1 MSVAA
6 IDCGTNSTRLLIA
19 DDTGRVLRREMRIT
33 RLGQDVDATGT
44 LADEALQR
52 NFDVLTQYA
61 RFMEDARVTRSRL
74 IATSAAR
81 DAANGAFFL
90 ERAAEITGARVALL
104 SGNEEAQ
111 LSLRGATADLPD
123 VDVPTMI
130 LDIGGGSTEM
140 AAMING
146 TLLAF
151 SMQLGCVRVT
161 ERALGVG
168 VLTTAARERANEM
181 IEAEIQRAWSHVP
194 DFERLVGRVRVV
206 GLAGTVAT
214 LAQLVSG
221 VAEYDRERVHH
232 QRIALVDV
240 VEWCERLG
248 REEPPARLRFPGM
261 VVGRED
267 VLPAG
272 LLILE
277 SVLRRFEVKEIL
289 SSENDILD
297 GLAATMVTDL
307 NVEP

>member
-44 LADEALQR
+44 LAGEALQR

-61 RFMEDARVTRSRL
+61 RFMDDAHVTRSRL

-81 DAANGAFFL
+81 DAANGAYFL
-90 ERAAEITGARVALL
+90 ERAAEITGAQVTLL

-140 AAMING
+140 AAIVNG
-146 TLLAF
+146 ALLAF

-168 VLTTAARERANEM
+168 VLTTAARERAIEM
-181 IEAEIQRAWSHVP
+181 IEAEVQRAWSQVP

-221 VAEYDRERVHH
+221 VAEYDREKVHH
-232 QRIALVDV
+232 QRIGLVDV
-240 VEWCERLG
+240 VGWCERLG
-248 REEPPARLRFPGM
+248 REAPPERLRFPGM

-277 SVLRRFEVKEIL
+277 SVMRRFEVAEIL

-307 NVEP
+307 DVEP

>member
-44 LADEALQR
+44 LAGEALQR

-61 RFMEDARVTRSRL
+61 RFMDDAHVTRSRL

-81 DAANGAFFL
+81 DAANGAYFL
-90 ERAAEITGARVALL
+90 ERAAEITGAQVALL

-140 AAMING
+140 AAMVNG
-146 TLLAF
+146 ALLAF

-168 VLTTAARERANEM
+168 VLTTAARERAIEM
-181 IEAEIQRAWSHVP
+181 IEAEVQRAWSQVP

-221 VAEYDRERVHH
+221 VAEYDREKVHH
-232 QRIALVDV
+232 QRIGLVDV
-240 VEWCERLG
+240 VGWCERLG
-248 REEPPARLRFPGM
+248 REAPPERLRFPGM

-277 SVLRRFEVKEIL
+277 SVMRRFEVAEIL

-297 GLAATMVTDL
+297 GLAAAMVTDL
-307 NVEP
+307 DVEP

>member
-1 MSVAA
+1 MQDPLSA
-6 IDCGTNSTRLLIA
+6 
-19 DDTGRVLRREMRIT
+19 VLN
-33 RLGQDVDATGT
+33 AT
-44 LADEALQR
+44 
-52 NFDVLTQYA
+52 LT
-61 RFMEDARVTRSRL
+61 
-74 IATSAAR
+74 
-81 DAANGAFFL
+81 
-90 ERAAEITGARVALL
+90 LL

-140 AAMING
+140 AAIVNG
-146 TLLAF
+146 ALLAF

-168 VLTTAARERANEM
+168 VLTTAARERAIEM
-181 IEAEIQRAWSHVP
+181 IEAEVQRAWSQVP

-221 VAEYDRERVHH
+221 VAEYDREKVHH
-232 QRIALVDV
+232 QRIGLVDV
-240 VEWCERLG
+240 VGWCERLG
-248 REEPPARLRFPGM
+248 REAPPERLRFPGM

-277 SVLRRFEVKEIL
+277 SVMRRFEVAEIL

-307 NVEP
+307 DVEP

>member
-19 DDTGRVLRREMRIT
+19 DDAGRVLRREMRIT
-33 RLGQDVDATGT
+33 RLGEDVDATGT
-44 LADEALQR
+44 LADAALQR

-61 RFMEDARVTRSRL
+61 TYMREAHVTRSRL
-74 IATSAAR
+74 VATSAAR

-104 SGNEEAQ
+104 SGHEEAQ

-123 VDVPTMI
+123 VEAPTMI

-140 AAMING
+140 AAMVNG
-146 TLLAF
+146 ELLAF

-161 ERALGVG
+161 ERATGVG
-168 VLTTAARERANEM
+168 ILTPAARERANDM
-181 IEAEIQRAWSHVP
+181 IAAELQRAWSQVP
-194 DFERLVGRVRVV
+194 GFEGLVGNVRVV
-206 GLAGTVAT
+206 GLAGMVAT
-214 LAQLVSG
+214 LSQLVAG

-232 QRIALVDV
+232 QRLTLSNV

-248 REEPPARLRFPGM
+248 REEPAARLRFPGM
-261 VVGRED
+261 VAGRED

-277 SVLRRFEVKEIL
+277 SVMLRCAVGEIL

-297 GLAATMVTDL
+297 GLAATMVTD
-307 NVEP
+307 VDDEP